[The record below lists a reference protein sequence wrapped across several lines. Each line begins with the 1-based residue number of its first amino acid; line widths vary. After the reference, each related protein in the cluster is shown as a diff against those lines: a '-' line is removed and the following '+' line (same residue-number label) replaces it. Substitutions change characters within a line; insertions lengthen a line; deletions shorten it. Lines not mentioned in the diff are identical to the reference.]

1 MDNVI
6 LEYFSISSSNS
17 YISVI
22 DIATRVTEK
31 TAPLIDHVW
40 LNNKYVTYD
49 AGIVLSSTSDHFPCL
64 FSIPLNNVDNY
75 STFPPIL
82 LYSSF
87 TSTLFFPP
95 YVHES
100 YGTGNYNIISGSLK
114 NSNFHRIFDT
124 SKNMFKNIFSNLY

>member
-49 AGIVLSSTSDHFPCL
+49 AGIVLSSASDHSPCL
-64 FSIPLNNVDNY
+64 LSIPLNNVDNDDK
-75 STFPPIL
+75 
-82 LYSSF
+82 
-87 TSTLFFPP
+87 
-95 YVHES
+95 YV
-100 YGTGNYNIISGSLK
+100 K
-114 NSNFHRIFDT
+114 
-124 SKNMFKNIFSNLY
+124 M